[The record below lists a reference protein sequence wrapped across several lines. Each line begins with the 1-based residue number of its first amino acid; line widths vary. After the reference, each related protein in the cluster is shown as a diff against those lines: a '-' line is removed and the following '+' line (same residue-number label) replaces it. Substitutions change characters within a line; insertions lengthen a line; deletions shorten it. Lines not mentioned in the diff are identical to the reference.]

1 MLWKQLNFKALG
13 HHGLREPV
21 SHIRAQY
28 LLIQL
33 LKRQEKMKLL
43 MWQME
48 IKTGGCL
55 ATFLRVFFNTNMVQE
70 GRIKGKHLPY

>member
-1 MLWKQLNFKALG
+1 MLWKQLNFKALR

-48 IKTGGCL
+48 IKICFQEITHW
-55 ATFLRVFFNTNMVQE
+55 RVPGYILESFF
-70 GRIKGKHLPY
+70 